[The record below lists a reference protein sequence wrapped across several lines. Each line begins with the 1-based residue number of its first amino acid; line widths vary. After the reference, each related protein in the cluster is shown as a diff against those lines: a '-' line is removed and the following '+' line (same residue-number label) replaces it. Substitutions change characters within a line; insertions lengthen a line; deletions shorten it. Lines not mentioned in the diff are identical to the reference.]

1 MNKSDKNKNY
11 MGVHL
16 RTWYG
21 ETAMY
26 LLNSIKDKKMTLEE
40 VIQNWNNCLG
50 EGDSFESEK
59 IGTKDCDVFYIV
71 KVDYMEYMIM
81 FSNCESVIDAMCDIF
96 EIEYR
101 L

>member
-1 MNKSDKNKNY
+1 MKTATEKY
-11 MGVHL
+11 VGVHL

-21 ETAMY
+21 ETALH
-26 LLNSIKDKKMTLEE
+26 LLNGIKSKKMSLEE

-50 EGDSFESEK
+50 EGDSIESEE
-59 IGTKDCDVFYIV
+59 IDTKDCDEFYIV

>member
-1 MNKSDKNKNY
+1 MKTATEKY
-11 MGVHL
+11 VGVHL

-59 IGTKDCDVFYIV
+59 IDTNDCDEFYIV

-81 FSNCESVIDAMCDIF
+81 FSNCENVIDAMCDIF